1 MYRNNEGEIVIGA
14 EGVEHDA
21 LLTKLAEARDEL
33 FGYERM
39 VETLMINGAEYV
51 IDEMVNEIKQLRNG
65 LEVLQSRLIHVRG
78 DSPREDSD
86 ITGICIQIRQLI
98 EGKEVD

>member
-51 IDEMVNEIKQLRNG
+51 IDEMVSEIKKLRKA
-65 LEVLQSRLIHVRG
+65 LEYYADEKHYEPYAIVDVN
-78 DSPREDSD
+78 PCD
-86 ITGICIQIRQLI
+86 ITEDGGYIAREAL
-98 EGKEVD
+98 E